1 MSGSFLFAVVLFLQ
15 LICVHSRWR
24 GNNYVNED
32 GILPY
37 QRCNANHFHPG
48 AVPILSEFYV
58 HDHPHDVLIS
68 AISTWGAAD
77 PTGEPL
83 ALNSIDILV
92 FYNTRDSPCTRYD
105 NHCCV
110 NSTAKSIDELPSITC
125 SHQQEQVQG
134 KWNFTA
140 MYNGNHYTSD
150 KIDGE
155 FIREDYRVL
164 RENPL
169 RPPSV
174 TITCPFKQHSILSL
188 DKFPVTLTLTDK
200 FSMKKSTSTIIDVCY
215 EAVEE
220 LSDVVVCTEPL
231 FGFSPN
237 GTSPY
242 WNGVPPY
249 LNHNLL
255 DSFLLYHINIH
266 KGIIHLYHSLTL

>member
-1 MSGSFLFAVVLFLQ
+1 MLGSCLFPVVLLP
-15 LICVHSRWR
+15 LLVIASSRWR
-24 GNNYVNED
+24 DNNYVNED

-37 QRCNANHFHPG
+37 QRCNADHFHPG

-58 HDHPHDVLIS
+58 KDYPHDVLIS
-68 AISTWGAAD
+68 AISTWGAA
-77 PTGEPL
+77 EPSGKPSG
-83 ALNSIDILV
+83 LNSIDILV
-92 FYNTRDSPCTRYD
+92 FFNTRDGPCTNYD

-110 NSTAKSIDELPSITC
+110 NSTANSIDELPLITC
-125 SHQQEQVQG
+125 SHEQEQVQG

-140 MYNGNHYTSD
+140 MYNGNHHTSD
-150 KIDGE
+150 KVVGE
-155 FIREDYRVL
+155 FIVEDYKVL
-164 RENPL
+164 RQNPL

-188 DKFPVTLTLTDK
+188 DKFPLTLTLSDK
-200 FSMKKSTSTIIDVCY
+200 FSMKKSTNTIIDVCY
-215 EAVEE
+215 ENVEE

-266 KGIIHLYHSLTL
+266 KGIIH